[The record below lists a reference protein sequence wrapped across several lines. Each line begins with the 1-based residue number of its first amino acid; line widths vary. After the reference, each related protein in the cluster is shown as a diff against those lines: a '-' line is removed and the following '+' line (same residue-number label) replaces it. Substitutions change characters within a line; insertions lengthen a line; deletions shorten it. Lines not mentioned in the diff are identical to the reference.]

1 MYINRAIENTIL
13 NVSKSFQAIAI
24 YGPRQVGKSTCIR
37 KVFGKSFKYVSLDD
51 TQLYQYA
58 KTSPKE
64 FIESY
69 GWPLI
74 IDEIQRVPEL
84 MNEIKIKID
93 QQRLEWLDNNEKREL
108 MYVLTGSNRYELQ
121 EGISDSLAGRCGTI
135 YMNSFSMQEIDK
147 RTDGAF
153 SPIIESVFEREKHMK
168 YKSNDKIFERIFMGG
183 MPDIVTGESERV
195 AYYNAY
201 IDTYIEK
208 DVRKLISADN
218 ELKFMNFMSIVALR
232 TGQQLEYS
240 EIANATGIDVATC
253 KRWISI
259 LKSSGIII
267 LLQPYMANLSKRIIK
282 APKLYFMDTGL
293 CAHLCKWPSAEMI
306 KNGAMAGAFFE
317 TFVVS
322 EIAKSLINQNID
334 INSNIYYYRDIDKKE
349 IDLLFIVGNSIYPIE
364 IKKGKAPSSPTKNF
378 SVLEKYNMDIK
389 PGLVIDNCEKVWK
402 LNDYAYLCPVS
413 LI

>member
-1 MYINRAIENTIL
+1 MYIKRAIENTIL
-13 NVSKSFQAIAI
+13 KVSKSFQAIAI

-37 KVFGKSFKYVSLDD
+37 MVFGKEIKYVSLDD
-51 TQLYQYA
+51 RQVCQYA

-74 IDEIQRVPEL
+74 IDEIQKVPEL
-84 MNEIKIKID
+84 MDEIKIKID
-93 QQRLEWLDNNEKREL
+93 QQRIEWLEKNAKREL
-108 MYVLTGSNRYELQ
+108 MYILTGSNRYELQ

-135 YMNSFSMQEIDK
+135 YMNSFSMQEIED
-147 RTDGAF
+147 RNDGAF
-153 SPIIESVFEREKHMK
+153 SPIIDSIIDREKHMK
-168 YKSNDKIFERIFMGG
+168 YKNVDQIFDRIFMGG
-183 MPDIVTGESERV
+183 MPDIVTGESERET
-195 AYYNAY
+195 YYNAY

-232 TGQQLEYS
+232 TAQQLEYT
-240 EIANATGIDVATC
+240 EIANVVGIDVATC

-293 CAHLCKWPSAEMI
+293 CSYLCKWPNAEMI
-306 KNGAMAGAFFE
+306 KNGEVEVIDENAWD
-317 TFVVS
+317 TLDS
-322 EIAKSLINQNID
+322 TLISID
-334 INSNIYYYRDIDKKE
+334 NIYADEEVAD
-349 IDLLFIVGNSIYPIE
+349 
-364 IKKGKAPSSPTKNF
+364 
-378 SVLEKYNMDIK
+378 
-389 PGLVIDNCEKVWK
+389 
-402 LNDYAYLCPVS
+402 
-413 LI
+413 